1 MNYSVHTFPNGLRV
15 IHLPSDSPVSYC
27 GLGIKAGARNESA
40 EEFGLAHFVE
50 HMLFKGTE
58 KRKAWHILNRME
70 NVGGELNAFTSKEET
85 FVYSVFPAECFHRAY
100 ELLTDIVF
108 NSKFPQNEIEK
119 ETEVILDE
127 INSYKDN
134 PSELIFD
141 EFENIL
147 FRNHALGHN
156 ILGDE
161 TTLMHFNT
169 ESAASFTRR
178 WYYPANMIFFS
189 MGNIAFSR
197 IIRMLE
203 DVPDRTDMT
212 PPLCPDDSPGTFAGG
227 YERINRNTHQAH
239 VIIGGRSYGMF
250 ENKNKRTAL
259 ILLNNLL
266 GGPGMNSRL
275 NLSLREKNGLAY
287 SVESNLTAYTD
298 TGMASIYFGTNAK
311 SVDRALGLARK
322 ELEKLRSVKLS
333 DLQLSAIK
341 KQLSGQMRVG
351 MENRENLFL
360 HAGKYFLHHNRYY
373 TLADRIAGIEKVTG
387 EEILA
392 AANEIFSP
400 DDLYTLVYE

>member
-1 MNYSVHTFPNGLRV
+1 MDYSIHTLANGLRA

-27 GLGIKAGARNESA
+27 GFGINVGARHENA
-40 EEFGLAHFVE
+40 DEFGLAHFVE

-85 FVYSVFPAECFHRAY
+85 FVYSVFPAEYFRRAY
-100 ELLTDIVF
+100 ELLFDIVF
-108 NSKFPQNEIEK
+108 NSKFPQTEIEK

-147 FRNHALGHN
+147 FLNHALGHN

-161 TTLMHFNT
+161 TSLVHFNT
-169 ESAASFTRR
+169 ELATSFRHR
-178 WYYPANMIFFS
+178 WYRPVNMIFFS
-189 MGNIAFSR
+189 MGNIPFKR

-203 DVPDRTDMT
+203 DIPDITVSFPSPYEMH
-212 PPLCPDDSPGTFAGG
+212 PPETFTGG
-227 YERINRNTHQAH
+227 RKQINRNTHQAH

-250 ENKNKRTAL
+250 ENSKKRIAL
-259 ILLNNLL
+259 LLLNNLL

-275 NLSLREKNGLAY
+275 NICLREKNGLAY
-287 SVESNLTAYTD
+287 SAESNVTTYTD
-298 TGMASIYFGTNAK
+298 AGMAAIYFGTNAK
-311 SVDRALGLARK
+311 SVERALDLVKK
-322 ELEKLRSVKLS
+322 ELDKLRSVKLTT
-333 DLQLSAIK
+333 LQLSAIK
-341 KQLSGQMRVG
+341 KQLIGQMRVG
-351 MENRENLFL
+351 MENKENLFL

-373 TLADRIAGIEKVTG
+373 TLSDRIAGIEKVTG
-387 EEILA
+387 EEILT

-400 DDLYTLVYE
+400 DDLFTLVYE

>member
-1 MNYSVHTFPNGLRV
+1 MNYYVHTFQNGLRA
-15 IHLPSDSPVSYC
+15 IHLPLDSPVSYC
-27 GLGIKAGARNESA
+27 GFGIKAGARNENA
-40 EEFGLAHFVE
+40 DEFGLAHFVE
-50 HMLFKGTE
+50 HMLFKGTQ

-85 FVYSVFPAECFHRAY
+85 FVYSVFPAEYFQRAL
-100 ELLTDIVF
+100 ELLIDIVF

-127 INSYKDN
+127 INSYKDS

-161 TTLMHFNT
+161 SSLTRFNT
-169 ESAASFTRR
+169 ELAASFTRC
-178 WYYPANMIFFS
+178 WYLPGNMIFFS
-189 MGNIAFSR
+189 MGNIPFSR
-197 IIRMLE
+197 IIRML
-203 DVPDRTDMT
+203 DNVPDRTDVSAPLFQKL
-212 PPLCPDDSPGTFAGG
+212 PPERFAGG

-250 ENKNKRTAL
+250 ESSQKRAPL
-259 ILLNNLL
+259 LLLNNLL

-287 SVESNLTAYTD
+287 TVESSVATYTD
-298 TGMASIYFGTNAK
+298 TGMASIYFGTHAK
-311 SVDRALGLARK
+311 SVERAVGLVRK
-322 ELEKLRSVKLS
+322 ELEVLRSGKLTA
-333 DLQLSAIK
+333 LQLSAIK
-341 KQLSGQMRVG
+341 KQFTGQMLVG
-351 MENRENLFL
+351 MENRESLFL
-360 HAGKYFLHHNRYY
+360 HAGKHFLHHNRYY
-373 TLADRIAGIEKVTG
+373 TLAERISGIEKVTG

-400 DDLYTLVYE
+400 GDLFTLVYE